1 MPRSPLV
8 SRFLACMSAS
18 LANTKT
24 ETKKKTRGK
33 KAWEGKEVGG
43 CLFLK
48 GSLHEFQATAEIT
61 VLESMRLK
69 KKKEEEK
76 RQRGRDKRTNLSE
89 KTSASGR

>member
-1 MPRSPLV
+1 M
-8 SRFLACMSAS
+8 
-18 LANTKT
+18 
-24 ETKKKTRGK
+24 
-33 KAWEGKEVGG
+33 GG